1 MQELELGKWI
11 LPQPEDKKEYVPIPR
26 LARTVPF
33 GYRKDENDDNWLIPI
48 PLELEA
54 LEKAKVYVKQ
64 YAVRKVAIWLTKVTG
79 REISH
84 VGLSKRL
91 KNEQSHKRKSSTY
104 RKLADRYEE
113 ALKKAEEYEK
123 RTGTGQNSFFTTDR
137 YGAIRNSFSNNSGD
151 STTSTGS

>member
-1 MQELELGKWI
+1 MEELELGKWI
-11 LPQPEDKKEYVPIPR
+11 LPQPADKKEYVPIPR

-33 GYRKDENDDNWLIPI
+33 GYKKDETDDGWLIPI

-54 LEKAKVYVKQ
+54 LEKAKQYVKQ
-64 YAVRKVAIWLTKVTG
+64 YAVRKVAVWLTKVTG

-113 ALKKAEEYEK
+113 ALKKAHEYEK
-123 RTGTGQNSFFTTDR
+123 RTGTGQDSFFTSDR
-137 YGAIRNSFSNNSGD
+137 YGAIADTFSVADGSTND
-151 STTSTGS
+151 SSS